1 MGEIRCAI
9 SVNEATS
16 SSDFT
21 AAPAHFLASGVR
33 EGGRRL
39 RYVAGEEEEDVAFF
53 VGLHAQ
59 KRARLPPVMF
69 EFKTTPPPLSL
80 HLTDARSRKR

>member
-1 MGEIRCAI
+1 MRI

-33 EGGRRL
+33 GEGGGGEAITIRR
-39 RYVAGEEEEDVAFF
+39 RRRGGGRGVFRWAACAEASEAASRDV
-53 VGLHAQ
+53 
-59 KRARLPPVMF
+59 
-69 EFKTTPPPLSL
+69 
-80 HLTDARSRKR
+80 

>member
-1 MGEIRCAI
+1 MRYLCQRGDELLRFHGC
-9 SVNEATS
+9 
-16 SSDFT
+16 
-21 AAPAHFLASGVR
+21 SGSLFGVWR
-33 EGGRRL
+33 QGGGRRL